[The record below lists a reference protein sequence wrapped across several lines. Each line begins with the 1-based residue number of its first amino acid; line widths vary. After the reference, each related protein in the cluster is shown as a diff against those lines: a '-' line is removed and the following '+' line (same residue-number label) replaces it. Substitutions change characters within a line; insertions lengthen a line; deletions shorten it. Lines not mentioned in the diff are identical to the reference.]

1 MSISTAALGIATNDT
16 APLWRLRNASR
27 KPRSPETSAPRGYSH
42 FGRTK
47 GEPGVAS
54 ISRATTRRRWPCQ
67 CRISRCVSRLFRL
80 TRSTGRSSTAEEYLQ
95 AFSPQWMELASP
107 ALRERLPSIF
117 AGRFIISTR
126 YRAAFGGA
134 TTTIG
139 NFDIPSNKRTV
150 RLSKLIPCMR
160 TNAFDL
166 PRRNDSPAART
177 TILRA
182 GQVAECG
189 MGPWKWVPR

>member
-1 MSISTAALGIATNDT
+1 VSISIDALGILTNDT
-16 APLWRLRNASR
+16 APLGRLRNASR
-27 KPRSPETSAPRGYSH
+27 KPRSPATSALSGNSH

-54 ISRATTRRRWPCQ
+54 ILRAATHRRWPCQ
-67 CRISRCVSRLFRL
+67 CRMSRRVSRLFRF
-80 TRSTGRSSTAEEYLQ
+80 TRSTGMSSTAEEYLQ
-95 AFSPQWMELASP
+95 AFNPQWMELASP
-107 ALRERLPSIF
+107 ALRARLPSIL
-117 AGRFIISTR
+117 AGRVIISTR

-134 TTTIG
+134 TITMG

-150 RLSKLIPCMR
+150 RLSKLTPCMR

-182 GQVAECG
+182 GPAAESD
-189 MGPWKWVPR
+189 MGPSLPR